1 MWIGK
6 DGLLSTPAVSAVLRG
21 REGGKAK
28 GAFILTASHNPGGPT
43 EDFGIKCE
51 YAWGEGVGVAERG
64 GSVARPPP
72 VGAPTRVPRP
82 CGCKPALSPPS
93 SCTGSPSPSSPP
105 PPPPRYNCA
114 NGGPAPEKLTDAIF
128 EGTKSISAYYI
139 ADASLRVDT
148 SRLGSHDYYVA
159 RAPAAGGGHGGFHVQ
174 AGGAGWAGG
183 GSGRAPRP
191 PAAHPAWTPHTGP
204 HLFLLSESSPW
215 ARPSTQPATLP
226 PNHDPPANPLRP
238 FQPLN
243 AALAPR

>member
-72 VGAPTRVPRP
+72 
-82 CGCKPALSPPS
+82 
-93 SCTGSPSPSSPP
+93 
-105 PPPPRYNCA
+105 
-114 NGGPAPEKLTDAIF
+114 
-128 EGTKSISAYYI
+128 
-139 ADASLRVDT
+139 
-148 SRLGSHDYYVA
+148 
-159 RAPAAGGGHGGFHVQ
+159 
-174 AGGAGWAGG
+174 
-183 GSGRAPRP
+183 
-191 PAAHPAWTPHTGP
+191 AAHPAWTPHTGP